1 LKSAAYLQK
10 ICRNIVNF
18 IMSISDILEN
28 AEKTIC
34 IYFKQGRF
42 GKNPLMKKQRIRNSD
57 V

>member
-34 IYFKQGRF
+34 VYFKQGRF